1 MRLLTSEEM
10 RIADAHAIENIGIP
24 SIVLMENA
32 GIKTLFTLERI
43 LGGLKGKRFCII
55 CGKGNNGGDG
65 LVIARHLANNQVP
78 VYVFILAEPDN
89 LSKDARVNF
98 DILAKM
104 GIDPVIVKDDEDVNR
119 MRIALEFSDCLIDCV
134 FGTGF
139 SGEISGRVNS
149 VIEAMNDS
157 RAVKVSVD
165 LPSGLCATTGR
176 LSSTCFLADYTVT
189 LGAPKLGL
197 FVFPGKKAAGE
208 VWVADIGIPEP
219 SFAEAATK
227 NFLITRQL
235 AETLIPERD
244 PQMHKGNAGKV
255 LILAGS
261 SQYQGAGIMAS
272 YGALRSG
279 AGIVNLG
286 LPDCLRGDLCCQILP
301 ETILT
306 WFKSEDG
313 GFSLDQETIC
323 AYNGRFRSLLAG
335 PGWGRGES
343 VGKALSILLDHW
355 HGHLI
360 LDADALNVI
369 EDPTILRRAR
379 QIPVITPHLGEMAR
393 LLGKTIDEVAE
404 NTVELARGFATEN
417 RLILV
422 LKSAVTIIADHTGR
436 VFVASNPNSGLARGG
451 TGDLLAGLI
460 AGLAATVISPLNA
473 SVVGV
478 YLLAI
483 AGEAAV
489 SDLGTD
495 AVTVS
500 EIASYIPRAFRALRG
515 EITSASGKS

>member
-165 LPSGLCATTGR
+165 L
-176 LSSTCFLADYTVT
+176 
-189 LGAPKLGL
+189 PKLGL

>member
-1 MRLLTSEEM
+1 
-10 RIADAHAIENIGIP
+10 
-24 SIVLMENA
+24 
-32 GIKTLFTLERI
+32 
-43 LGGLKGKRFCII
+43 
-55 CGKGNNGGDG
+55 
-65 LVIARHLANNQVP
+65 
-78 VYVFILAEPDN
+78 
-89 LSKDARVNF
+89 
-98 DILAKM
+98 
-104 GIDPVIVKDDEDVNR
+104 
-119 MRIALEFSDCLIDCV
+119 
-134 FGTGF
+134 
-139 SGEISGRVNS
+139 
-149 VIEAMNDS
+149 
-157 RAVKVSVD
+157 
-165 LPSGLCATTGR
+165 
-176 LSSTCFLADYTVT
+176 
-189 LGAPKLGL
+189 
-197 FVFPGKKAAGE
+197 
-208 VWVADIGIPEP
+208 
-219 SFAEAATK
+219 
-227 NFLITRQL
+227 
-235 AETLIPERD
+235 
-244 PQMHKGNAGKV
+244 
-255 LILAGS
+255 
-261 SQYQGAGIMAS
+261 
-272 YGALRSG
+272 
-279 AGIVNLG
+279 
-286 LPDCLRGDLCCQILP
+286 
-301 ETILT
+301 LT